1 MYVLHVKRIL
11 FLLFV
16 CSILHLGYSCFSD
29 TTMNSCGCSNKKSS
43 NSKDVYCH
51 RTSEF
56 YKIFQAGIFPDDV
69 ISIDLSDNWIKNISS
84 QLFPAAIS
92 QLLKSV
98 TSLILAE
105 NQISYI
111 GPSTFTNFRNLKRL
125 NLSHNNIGRLDRS
138 MFLGLTS
145 LERLYL
151 NNNIF
156 PLIPGDTFTSLTSL
170 KRLNVSST
178 HLVCNCMMK
187 EFLVWSKMNRTTKL
201 KLNGAC
207 TVPLSMK
214 GINLKRVKIKRL
226 KCDVLSDLPYFD
238 IRPAKQQV
246 VFEGDSISLHCEGT
260 DLFHAKINW
269 SLNGVRISN
278 SSMQMF
284 NQTFRRS
291 YDTSVVSS
299 RLTLPNLTAQ
309 YSGVWGC
316 TISSNISFVSKH
328 TEIKVLKTTAKYCD
342 RVNVTNDMGNFT
354 WHEAVTGVTVRY
366 NCTEPQQEITM
377 EPHIASRQCIL
388 PGVWSIGNYSQC
400 QFHDPLARYSKMM
413 LERNISRENAWS
425 VCSNAVGNLSGVIVR
440 DSIGFQLLGEVIGNC
455 SEHLQENMISLSSS
469 ILELMGKSMSS
480 HAFYSI
486 LPSHEVVQTCNKL
499 QRILKT
505 TAIGFLSNMT
515 NINMKSSNIALAGY
529 NFNVTD
535 QKYIYCSISEA
546 IEWTELTKY
555 PELELA
561 SQSTLLLPPAVPT
574 AFLNGNSI
582 NKLYI
587 AVYKN
592 GNLFQSSTTTTMS
605 LMEYKAWK
613 NHLQSSQQED
623 KGKIVAKQV
632 DFLADMTKFKQE
644 LKKNIKPDPERHV
657 LVSSIYS
664 VHVNNRNVVNLTKPA
679 VYIFHT
685 QESVS
690 QLNLDYEHY
699 IAMWNGSGWNRAH
712 HHCIFNHTTR
722 DQQQH
727 NITVIQCDVLATF
740 AIMKNI
746 QDPNSRGGN
755 NGRQTTL
762 THPTVYAGSAVLTLT
777 LLLMLITY
785 AVFRNLLLSRD
796 ARHMIINTTLH
807 LLVAV
812 LTFTVGVWSISSKVM
827 CYVTG
832 ILLHYSSLSV
842 LLWITLSS
850 GNICKEMLAAQ
861 QPPLLEPK
869 PSKPMLRFY
878 LIGCGI
884 PIIICGIT
892 ASAKIENYNG
902 DGGQYCWLS
911 WETSLYAFYAPAAC
925 IAIFCILVLLRIL
938 ATLNCAPSGE
948 MKRKS
953 RKRRKREYSK
963 EFIGEDT
970 PLQYME
976 SSFTQHS
983 NPVNNSFSKDVENEQ
998 SSKTRLQGVA
1008 LILVL
1013 FITTWVT
1020 AAMTVAAPRIQE
1032 QKISSHVRQTLF
1044 NQNYFKF
1051 FKQEEPTPS
1060 IDLHLIFS
1068 CIFAMMCIAMS
1079 SFLLIQHLTSRSD
1092 VRRSW
1097 RNLCN
1102 RRKKK
1107 VLEAESNI
1115 QINNDIATNIPDRK
1129 RENTVTTAATDPTT
1143 TETALHLTTGGES
1156 SRGNLTSRH
1165 SPFGRNSSAPLPGG
1179 TYDTSRAS
1187 SAHKCAQFHREKA
1200 LSNTLTESGLL
1211 VPHSNSSLLL
1221 PSDPNNFYTLT
1232 EHQHGDSFHSPS
1244 QEWGYHGYGQHYYK
1258 SSSKPVK
1265 MTNLQQHQL
1274 DSSMTEHSFDD
1285 SHNNM
1290 HTIPVVLQHTQP
1302 KIDNKVLYH
1311 RYQKMRKA
1319 LDAKRNRQKKLT
1331 VLREYA
1337 QDPLTSNDES
1347 PTKPQ
1352 KSIDKSSEQI
1362 PLLSNVSKCHNA
1374 NEDEMGLDNLV
1385 NTDNII
1391 TLPMPKPAD
1400 EGEQNYRLLLISSPN
1415 KKKGETCMQGKYGQ
1429 RKRVTGDPNLV
1440 SSYRR
1445 KSLQQNTVPLEPG
1458 GSSRSAK
1465 RRRPPASRR
1474 RARQRATR
1482 HETQIKAAASHT
1494 EATASQVEAT
1504 APPVT
1509 DNVSVKSR
1517 MSANQAAAEARSSGW
1532 AMHQDKAHNYLTAQ
1546 DLFSGAMHLPSRKSS
1561 SCQAPSNTEPQNP
1574 GFQIIDMD
1582 DNNVGH
1588 ENATTSPTEDTDLA
1602 YAALRNE
1609 TSV

>member
-1 MYVLHVKRIL
+1 M
-11 FLLFV
+11 
-16 CSILHLGYSCFSD
+16 
-29 TTMNSCGCSNKKSS
+29 
-43 NSKDVYCH
+43 
-51 RTSEF
+51 
-56 YKIFQAGIFPDDV
+56 
-69 ISIDLSDNWIKNISS
+69 
-84 QLFPAAIS
+84 
-92 QLLKSV
+92 
-98 TSLILAE
+98 AE

-400 QFHDPLARYSKMM
+400 QFHDPLARYSKVF
-413 LERNISRENAWS
+413 NALYPLITEKL
-425 VCSNAVGNLSGVIVR
+425 VLY
-440 DSIGFQLLGEVIGNC
+440 FKLLHCTSCNC
-455 SEHLQENMISLSSS
+455 STKMDYSKQISVALLAVSYVLCFVHIISLSSS

-555 PELELA
+555 PELELVC
-561 SQSTLLLPPAVPT
+561 QDLLLFNFSILLFFHS
-574 AFLNGNSI
+574 FLFFI
-582 NKLYI
+582 LHTYI
-587 AVYKN
+587 TITVTLGVFVATTFKTIHLLHPGFKN
-592 GNLFQSSTTTTMS
+592 GNLFQSSTTTT
-605 LMEYKAWK
+605 
-613 NHLQSSQQED
+613 
-623 KGKIVAKQV
+623 
-632 DFLADMTKFKQE
+632 
-644 LKKNIKPDPERHV
+644 NIKPDPERHV

-740 AIMKNI
+740 AIMKQI
-746 QDPNSRGGN
+746 KVPSRGGN

-785 AVFRNLLLSRD
+785 AVFRKFIIFSSLLLSRD

-869 PSKPMLRFY
+869 PSKPMLSLLFY
-878 LIGCGI
+878 YGSI

-948 MKRKS
+948 
-953 RKRRKREYSK
+953 
-963 EFIGEDT
+963 
-970 PLQYME
+970 
-976 SSFTQHS
+976 
-983 NPVNNSFSKDVENEQ
+983 VENEQ

-1020 AAMTVAAPRIQE
+1020 AAMTVAAPRIQVCYSNFFNFWYLLLFYLFL
-1032 QKISSHVRQTLF
+1032 ISL
-1044 NQNYFKF
+1044 KF

-1097 RNLCN
+1097 RNLC
-1102 RRKKK
+1102 
-1107 VLEAESNI
+1107 
-1115 QINNDIATNIPDRK
+1115 
-1129 RENTVTTAATDPTT
+1129 
-1143 TETALHLTTGGES
+1143 
-1156 SRGNLTSRH
+1156 
-1165 SPFGRNSSAPLPGG
+1165 
-1179 TYDTSRAS
+1179 
-1187 SAHKCAQFHREKA
+1187 
-1200 LSNTLTESGLL
+1200 
-1211 VPHSNSSLLL
+1211 
-1221 PSDPNNFYTLT
+1221 
-1232 EHQHGDSFHSPS
+1232 
-1244 QEWGYHGYGQHYYK
+1244 
-1258 SSSKPVK
+1258 
-1265 MTNLQQHQL
+1265 
-1274 DSSMTEHSFDD
+1274 
-1285 SHNNM
+1285 
-1290 HTIPVVLQHTQP
+1290 
-1302 KIDNKVLYH
+1302 
-1311 RYQKMRKA
+1311 
-1319 LDAKRNRQKKLT
+1319 
-1331 VLREYA
+1331 
-1337 QDPLTSNDES
+1337 
-1347 PTKPQ
+1347 
-1352 KSIDKSSEQI
+1352 
-1362 PLLSNVSKCHNA
+1362 
-1374 NEDEMGLDNLV
+1374 
-1385 NTDNII
+1385 
-1391 TLPMPKPAD
+1391 
-1400 EGEQNYRLLLISSPN
+1400 
-1415 KKKGETCMQGKYGQ
+1415 
-1429 RKRVTGDPNLV
+1429 
-1440 SSYRR
+1440 
-1445 KSLQQNTVPLEPG
+1445 
-1458 GSSRSAK
+1458 
-1465 RRRPPASRR
+1465 
-1474 RARQRATR
+1474 
-1482 HETQIKAAASHT
+1482 
-1494 EATASQVEAT
+1494 
-1504 APPVT
+1504 
-1509 DNVSVKSR
+1509 
-1517 MSANQAAAEARSSGW
+1517 
-1532 AMHQDKAHNYLTAQ
+1532 
-1546 DLFSGAMHLPSRKSS
+1546 
-1561 SCQAPSNTEPQNP
+1561 
-1574 GFQIIDMD
+1574 
-1582 DNNVGH
+1582 
-1588 ENATTSPTEDTDLA
+1588 
-1602 YAALRNE
+1602 
-1609 TSV
+1609 